1 MNIEEARQKLE
12 DVAGNFYL
20 ARTSI
25 MEAAD
30 AYGDARELKGHVDA
44 CGKRGPRIRAGG
56 YLVATIP
63 SPKCGDGWLC
73 PQAKEIEEPGK

>member
-30 AYGDARELKGHVDA
+30 AYALAVLDE
-44 CGKRGPRIRAGG
+44 
-56 YLVATIP
+56 
-63 SPKCGDGWLC
+63 
-73 PQAKEIEEPGK
+73 AKECVVPPSAGWDDEVLRERLEELGK